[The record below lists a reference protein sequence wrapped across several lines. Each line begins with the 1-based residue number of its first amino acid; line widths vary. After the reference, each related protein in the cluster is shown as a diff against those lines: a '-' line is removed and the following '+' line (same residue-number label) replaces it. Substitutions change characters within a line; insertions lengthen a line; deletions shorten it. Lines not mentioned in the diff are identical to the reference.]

1 MNKKFET
8 INDFIYEMN
17 KERDLPKEYNTYRD
31 VVDELVSMG
40 NSDHVYAFHDDHL
53 SLESELGEDFL
64 DQEIGNEN
72 DEDNEKI
79 DFILDEANT
88 IIPLSNME
96 LTEERVECIKE
107 DMMIRGEDP
116 DDFEI

>member
-8 INDFIYEMN
+8 INDVIDEMN

-31 VVDELVSMG
+31 VVDELVSIG

-64 DQEIGNEN
+64 NQEIGNE
-72 DEDNEKI
+72 DDEKI

-96 LTEERVECIKE
+96 LTEERVEHIKE